1 MKKRGFLNLCF
12 VATLATVTAGSLYSC
27 KDYDDEIYA
36 ELQDKTSADSPL
48 GQQIEEQKGALGD
61 LDKTV
66 KEEKQK
72 TEDLRTDLN
81 KAIEENAGNTEKV
94 EQLNKDLE
102 TVNQRIEDLSKVE
115 TQLELL
121 QNKLNGLQTELD
133 DKASKEE
140 VDQAIQAALE
150 AYVNLPSELENIKN
164 SLEKFVT
171 KEEFDKVT
179 KNLQEQIDQLAKS
192 DVLVAL
198 EGRVKAAEEKL
209 AKLDPDKINGYE
221 QQIQNVDSLSKANKQ
236 ALDDLRNNE
245 IKALSDKYTSLDSLL
260 NKKVSELQ
268 ADIKAVEQKLQDQIT
283 DLAGRVSSLESDMK
297 KIGILEEK
305 LNQMITSV
313 LLNGA
318 KSPVV
323 GYFALPTGLK
333 SNILAA
339 YYGQAETNEPMGY
352 FEFPSPELQSLVGN
366 AKDNSTKEFENGK
379 TILAEGFNAGKV
391 YLTVNPSS
399 VDMANKTFSLINSKG
414 DAAPLVFDTARLSED
429 KLTFGYSRAGQNK
442 NFYEVKARLNED
454 QIANAKLR
462 MEISEMKEAL
472 GMVKDAVL
480 NDASLDVTQLASAIF
495 KCVNDIADANAV
507 KVSWETTDVDN
518 KKVQHDVT
526 SDYGLAAV
534 AIKPLSYD
542 FMKDYEITNFWGI
555 DKAYNLLDKIIASAK
570 EETARIPGMLPTVNM
585 ENLPKIDT
593 IKIDPLSEEILA
605 QFVLTID
612 TVIKTPVEIDTTM
625 VAKDVKVPLD
635 SVKVPDMS
643 TAIEGQII
651 TVPIEFTKEIEVTV
665 PADTVKVKNYAKR
678 MPGEAGYEP
687 NIHDEMPEFILVP
700 IAATTVKDVITVK
713 EEKKV
718 KVDGKTVKVE
728 GPWVKLDD
736 VVVDVKVPVNIKKDI
751 EVPFKYTVDMTKAV
765 QDLYGNVTGSIEDVN
780 KMLKDL
786 KKFIEVD
793 LQQLLDQINGMGT
806 QIQGNVNDLIDKVN
820 GKLNSLIGKVNNVL
834 CKVVNNVNE
843 ALQPVMFAQAGDF
856 VMVSRAENAPSVY
869 AGDKFV
875 LVPSS
880 YSAEFL
886 APAAQKFIAVTNVI
900 KGDQSA
906 QAGNGDCQTAMKN
919 VNSKNAD
926 LCRVLAGDNH
936 AVGVEHLEKGFTYEF
951 TYSAVDYY
959 GKVRNTKCYVAVK

>member
-27 KDYDDEIYA
+27 KDYDDEIFAQLDSNKQESDTSVAEQLSDQKQELEGKISKDVEAAKKEASEQVKQVQDQLDNFVGTADEKYA
-36 ELQDKTSADSPL
+36 LQ
-48 GQQIEEQKGALGD
+48 
-61 LDKTV
+61 
-66 KEEKQK
+66 
-72 TEDLRTDLN
+72 EDLEALEKRVENLDLAQSLIKNRLDEIEALLENFNVEDFVKLQQQLDELSKKLEGYVSTEALNETLKNYVTTDEFKKVSDELLEMKESLN
-81 KAIEENAGNTEKV
+81 EKV
-94 EQLNKDLE
+94 EQGDIDKAVENLLKDVEKKDSTLQDLLKKE
-102 TVNQRIEDLSKVE
+102 IKEVSDSLTSLKTTVGDLKTRFENAE
-115 TQLELL
+115 TQF
-121 QNKLNGLQTELD
+121 K
-133 DKASKEE
+133 
-140 VDQAIQAALE
+140 
-150 AYVNLPSELENIKN
+150 ENIK
-164 SLEKFVT
+164 T
-171 KEEFDKVT
+171 
-179 KNLQEQIDQLAKS
+179 LQKDVADLKS
-192 DVLVAL
+192 
-198 EGRVKAAEEKL
+198 RVDA
-209 AKLDPDKINGYE
+209 
-221 QQIQNVDSLSKANKQ
+221 
-236 ALDDLRNNE
+236 
-245 IKALSDKYTSLDSLL
+245 
-260 NKKVSELQ
+260 
-268 ADIKAVEQKLQDQIT
+268 
-283 DLAGRVSSLESDMK
+283 
-297 KIGILEEK
+297 LEEK
-305 LNQMITSV
+305 VDNMITSV

-352 FEFPSPELQSLVGN
+352 FAFPSPELQSLVGK
-366 AKDNSTKEFENGK
+366 AKDNSTVEFENGK

-399 VDMANKTFSLINSKG
+399 VNMANKTFSLINSKG
-414 DAAPLVFDTARLSED
+414 EPAPLVFDSARLSED

-507 KVSWETTDVDN
+507 KVSWETTGVDN

-555 DKAYNLLDKIIASAK
+555 DKAYNLLDRLIAEANDIKKGLINQFPDFSD
-570 EETARIPGMLPTVNM
+570 IDVPNIDSITVKPY
-585 ENLPKIDT
+585 EDKFIVTIKDT
-593 IKIDPLSEEILA
+593 IKYHFHKEIPLTFDSIKIDSI
-605 QFVLTID
+605 
-612 TVIKTPVEIDTTM
+612 
-625 VAKDVKVPLD
+625 KVPGDTLK
-635 SVKVPDMS
+635 VKDENGNEVGTVVVPDQWV
-643 TAIEGQII
+643 TIKPQYVPGQ
-651 TVPIEFTKEIEVTV
+651 TVVI
-665 PADTVKVKNYAKR
+665 
-678 MPGEAGYEP
+678 
-687 NIHDEMPEFILVP
+687 DEDLKIP
-700 IAATTVKDVITVK
+700 
-713 EEKKV
+713 
-718 KVDGKTVKVE
+718 VD
-728 GPWVKLDD
+728 
-736 VVVDVKVPVNIKKDI
+736 IS
-751 EVPFKYTVDMTKAV
+751 VDMTDKV
-765 QDLYGNVTGSIEDVN
+765 KELYKDMTGSVETDVN
-780 KMLKDL
+780 KMIGELKTFVNQLDP
-786 KKFIEVD
+786 II
-793 LQQLLDQINGMGT
+793 QQLNQMKGNIDKNLSDVIN
-806 QIQGNVNDLIDKVN
+806 KVN